1 MLAGSIAYS
10 KIAETAWTS
19 YTPTWTNLTVGNATQ
34 EFYYM
39 QIGKLVVLRG
49 RITLGSTSSVS
60 TNPRFTTPTTHFA
73 SSWVDGDAKLVDA
86 SGSTYLAAIDFFS
99 NTTMRVGYWSTSGA
113 NLIRAQITSTVP
125 FTWAS
130 TDAIE
135 VVAFY
140 ETS

>member
-49 RITLGSTSSVS
+49 RITLGSTSSVG

-99 NTTMRVGYWSTSGA
+99 STTMRVGSWSVSGA
-113 NLIRAQITSTVP
+113 NVIRAQITSTAP